1 MSPGERHRADAA
13 ASMAYMRR
21 TAAELF
27 IVWLAIC
34 SALKTGDEQIG
45 MRLPPLDQ
53 SLADFARRA
62 RARAFGKLFGFGV
75 RGD

>member
-1 MSPGERHRADAA
+1 
-13 ASMAYMRR
+13 MRR

-34 SALKTGDEQIG
+34 SALKTGDEQIE

-62 RARAFGKLFGFGV
+62 HARLFGKLFGFVGH
-75 RGD
+75 GDSLLLLIQNL

>member
-1 MSPGERHRADAA
+1 
-13 ASMAYMRR
+13 MAYMRR

-62 RARAFGKLFGFGV
+62 RARVWKAVWV
-75 RGD
+75 RCARRLGNL